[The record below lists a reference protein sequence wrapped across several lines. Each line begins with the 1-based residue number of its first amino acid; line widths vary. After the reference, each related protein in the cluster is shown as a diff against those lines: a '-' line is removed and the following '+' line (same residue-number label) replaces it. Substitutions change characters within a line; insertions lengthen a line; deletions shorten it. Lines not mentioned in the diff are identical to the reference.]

1 MAEQGIRS
9 RRSLLLGFLLGV
21 VFVAA
26 GVLELRQLNAWRLRT
41 AAVRRTALR
50 EAYRLSRFP
59 ADYRAAFEANHP
71 HALGRLLTRAQ
82 SLMAGANA
90 LQSREASA
98 DPALKALISQLGQ
111 VRPLL
116 AEAVARTAA
125 ARGPLEKTFQS
136 VHAARIALPLYRLSA
151 RRLADRLESVGASV
165 SQVLP
170 ASRLA
175 DEASRLNRRL
185 AAFGRPHTLFRRYA
199 DGLRRRARKMEEVTR
214 GLAVG
219 SRRLGLPPVRDP
231 AFSPA
236 LRSLSALFAPV
247 ARGVGLIVGQGKVL
261 DPIADRVLLATAVI
275 GILAA
280 GAVPIPVAV
289 IALTREGLVAVA
301 AAGLALAGARR
312 IDVTLVGKAGTFGL
326 MCAFPLFLAGHS
338 TIGWHRA
345 ALLLAWAAAIIGLVL
360 GWVSVVLYAPLAR
373 AALTDRR
380 AAAAGDRDAS
390 TL

>member
-1 MAEQGIRS
+1 MTSRHGGPTLRRRGS
-9 RRSLLLGFLLGV
+9 RRVGEDRILSLPNVVTTARLV
-21 VFVAA
+21 VVPVFVWLLVQPHRSDWF
-26 GVLELRQLNAWRLRT
+26 G
-41 AAVRRTALR
+41 AAVLLA
-50 EAYRLSRFP
+50 
-59 ADYRAAFEANHP
+59 
-71 HALGRLLTRAQ
+71 ALGSTDWVD
-82 SLMAGANA
+82 G
-90 LQSREASA
+90 
-98 DPALKALISQLGQ
+98 QL
-111 VRPLL
+111 
-116 AEAVARTAA
+116 
-125 ARGPLEKTFQS
+125 
-136 VHAARIALPLYRLSA
+136 A
-151 RRLADRLESVGASV
+151 RRLD
-165 SQVLP
+165 QVTNL
-170 ASRLA
+170 
-175 DEASRLNRRL
+175 
-185 AAFGRPHTLFRRYA
+185 
-199 DGLRRRARKMEEVTR
+199 
-214 GLAVG
+214 
-219 SRRLGLPPVRDP
+219 
-231 AFSPA
+231 
-236 LRSLSALFAPV
+236 
-247 ARGVGLIVGQGKVL
+247 GKVL